1 MYTISQIRRRIDALK
16 RKYAAD
22 LTIIRLR
29 PLAEEYCLLWTEA
42 LSEGSN
48 PPDSYAFIRHIAR
61 QGFRLNTFTA
71 LHLYL
76 ERCREGGNNP
86 NTIGIVASLLP
97 QVRPARLEELLLSDS
112 ADVESV
118 LRRTFGC
125 RRNPRISRQL
135 APQLALEPPRRSQS
149 LQRPSQPSYRPAP
162 PSHRP
167 APPSHRPAPSSYR
180 PESRYPVIPP
190 CASGII
196 HNPEPALSVIPPRAP
211 VIRGESRYPAA
222 TLHARESAQPPSP
235 ALSATLDPFVALA
248 RGWFAPPVV
257 LSP

>member
-76 ERCREGGNNP
+76 ERCREGGSNP

-97 QVRPARLEELLLSDS
+97 QVRPARLEELLLSDTADAES
-112 ADVESV
+112 APGGPLAAGETPAS
-118 LRRTFGC
+118 LANWLPNWLW
-125 RRNPRISRQL
+125 NPRAVANLFSGLLNRHTAL
-135 APQLALEPPRRSQS
+135 RPRHTAPRPRHTALRPRHT
-149 LQRPSQPSYRPAP
+149 AP
-162 PSHRP
+162 R
-167 APPSHRPAPSSYR
+167 
-180 PESRYPVIPP
+180 
-190 CASGII
+190 
-196 HNPEPALSVIPPRAP
+196 PRAP
-211 VIRGESRYPAA
+211 VIPAKA
-222 TLHARESAQPPSP
+222 GIQQPPRPGICTTPSP
-235 ALSATLDPFVALA
+235 PFQQPTCAQMRA
-248 RGWFAPPVV
+248 APS
-257 LSP
+257 SP